1 MTGVS
6 RPEGKDGFIYLF
18 LSHASPR
25 FCGGVKALA
34 EALSPRDVRSG
45 DCSAGSSD
53 SSPVRRCGTVWWRY
67 FCEFQ
72 MFAHVVL
79 CIIKITA
86 ALNETF
92 CESFCKS
99 FTSFFFIVKFCKGRK
114 WIKTSMLNI
123 FFRKKAI
130 ILHVQKLS

>member
-1 MTGVS
+1 MIGVA
-6 RPEGKDGFIYLF
+6 RPEGEDGFIYLF
-18 LSHASPR
+18 LSHASSR

-34 EALSPRDVRSG
+34 EALNPTRQVAAVPPPSVAVTLCDG
-45 DCSAGSSD
+45 GN
-53 SSPVRRCGTVWWRY
+53 

-72 MFAHVVL
+72 MFAHMVL

-99 FTSFFFIVKFCKGRK
+99 FTSFF
-114 WIKTSMLNI
+114 L
-123 FFRKKAI
+123 
-130 ILHVQKLS
+130 L

>member
-1 MTGVS
+1 MIGVA
-6 RPEGKDGFIYLF
+6 RPEGKDSFIYLF
-18 LSHASPR
+18 LSHASSR

-45 DCSAGSSD
+45 DCIRQVAAVP
-53 SSPVRRCGTVWWRY
+53 SPLVAVTLCDGDN

-72 MFAHVVL
+72 MFAHMVL

-99 FTSFFFIVKFCKGRK
+99 FTSFF
-114 WIKTSMLNI
+114 L
-123 FFRKKAI
+123 
-130 ILHVQKLS
+130 L